1 MATSTTIISDIFQK
15 LDSIGETFISNAY
28 QGLASQVQVVFGSM
42 LTLYVIWWG
51 YMILAG
57 RNGFSVPEAAWKLG
71 RAFFIYY
78 MATNWGAFSATIYKL
93 VQTIPDIVSDTIIE
107 SIAGSGGVL
116 EGGGDDST
124 GVVKI
129 LDAVFETAG
138 KIYEQVATGTFE
150 FVGALIG
157 AIVFV
162 VAMIF
167 IAVAA
172 AAILAAKLML
182 FITLALAPIFIILA
196 LYRWTFRFTDGW
208 LVLMANLVVTQILMM
223 AFLAF
228 LYQLIELAIST
239 ATTDATDSKLS
250 YVAPFVI
257 VCLLGIVVFRFIPS
271 FAAAIVGGAPLGAG
285 DTPFYGAQG
294 SKAYAQ
300 KQFTGRLKILGRG
313 LRGRRTSA
321 DVAGART
328 RAIQR
333 ETQKNAQF

>member
-1 MATSTTIISDIFQK
+1 MAATTIISDIFEK
-15 LDSIGETFISNAY
+15 LDNIGETFISNAY
-28 QGLASQVQVVFGSM
+28 EGLALQVTVLFGSM

-57 RNGFSVPEAAWKLG
+57 RDGFSVPEAAWRLG

-78 MATNWGAFSATIYKL
+78 MATNWDAFSATLYQLAQAVPNLI
-93 VQTIPDIVSDTIIE
+93 SDTIIE
-107 SIAGSGGVL
+107 SIAGSGGIL
-116 EGGGDDST
+116 DGGTDDTT

-138 KIYEQVATGTFE
+138 KVYEQVATDTFE
-150 FVGALIG
+150 YVGALIG
-157 AIVFV
+157 AVVFV

-182 FITLALAPIFIILA
+182 FITLALAPVFIILA

-208 LVLMANLVVTQILMM
+208 LLLMVNLMVTQTLMM
-223 AFLAF
+223 SFLAF
-228 LYQLIELAIST
+228 LYQLIELAINTANNT
-239 ATTDATDSKLS
+239 ATESKLS

-271 FAAAIVGGAPLGAG
+271 FAAAIVGGTMLGQG
-285 DTPFYGAQG
+285 DTAFIG
-294 SKAYAQ
+294 
-300 KQFTGRLKILGRG
+300 GRRSLALAEQQVSGRARIMRSG
-313 LRGRRTSA
+313 LRSRRTST
-321 DVAGART
+321 DVQAARA

-333 ETQKNAQF
+333 ETEKNGQL

>member
-1 MATSTTIISDIFQK
+1 MAATTIISDIFAK
-15 LDSIGETFISNAY
+15 LDGIGETFIKNAY
-28 QGLASQVQVVFGSM
+28 DGLALQVNVLFGSM

-51 YMILAG
+51 YMILSG
-57 RNGFSVPEAAWKLG
+57 RDGFSVPEAAWRLG
-71 RAFFIYY
+71 RAFGIYY
-78 MATNWGAFSATIYKL
+78 MATNWGAFSATLYQL
-93 VQTIPDIVSDTIIE
+93 VQSVPNLISDTIIE
-107 SIAGSGGVL
+107 SIAGSGGAL
-116 EGGGDDST
+116 DGGTGDTT

-150 FVGALIG
+150 YVGALIG

-182 FITLALAPIFIILA
+182 FITLALAPVFIILA

-208 LVLMANLVVTQILMM
+208 LLLMVNLMVTQTLMM

-228 LYQLIELAIST
+228 LYQLIELAINTANNT
-239 ATTDATDSKLS
+239 ATESKLS

-257 VCLLGIVVFRFIPS
+257 VCLLGIVVFRFIPA
-271 FAAAIVGGAPLGAG
+271 FAAAITGSATLEKGDAALIGGHGTLLRIRRE
-285 DTPFYGAQG
+285 Y
-294 SKAYAQ
+294 
-300 KQFTGRLKILGRG
+300 TGRARILSRG
-313 LRGRRTSA
+313 IGGRRTSV
-321 DVAGART
+321 DVSSARA
-328 RAIQR
+328 RAIQQ
-333 ETQKNAQF
+333 ETEKNGRL

>member
-1 MATSTTIISDIFQK
+1 MAATTIISDIFAK
-15 LDSIGETFISNAY
+15 LDGIGETFIKNAY
-28 QGLASQVQVVFGSM
+28 DGLALQVNVLFGSM

-57 RNGFSVPEAAWKLG
+57 RDGFSVPEAAWRLG
-71 RAFFIYY
+71 RAFAIYY
-78 MATNWGAFSATIYKL
+78 MATNWGAFSATLYQL
-93 VQTIPDIVSDTIIE
+93 VQSAPNLISDTIIE
-107 SIAGSGGVL
+107 SIAGSGGAL
-116 EGGGDDST
+116 DGGTGDTT

-150 FVGALIG
+150 YVGALIG

-182 FITLALAPIFIILA
+182 FITLALAPVFIILA

-208 LVLMANLVVTQILMM
+208 LLLMVNLMVTQTLMM

-228 LYQLIELAIST
+228 LYQLIELAINTANNT
-239 ATTDATDSKLS
+239 ATESKLS

-257 VCLLGIVVFRFIPS
+257 VCLLGIVVFRFIPA
-271 FAAAIVGGAPLGAG
+271 FASAITGGAAIGQGDSAYIGGRQSYLRAR
-285 DTPFYGAQG
+285 YEG
-294 SKAYAQ
+294 S
-300 KQFTGRLKILGRG
+300 GRMQILRNG
-313 LRGRRTSA
+313 LSRRRTSS
-321 DVAGART
+321 DVQAARA

-333 ETQKNAQF
+333 ETEKNGQL

>member
-1 MATSTTIISDIFQK
+1 MAATTIISDIFAK
-15 LDSIGETFISNAY
+15 LDGIGETFIKNAY
-28 QGLASQVQVVFGSM
+28 DGLALQVNVLFGSM

-57 RNGFSVPEAAWKLG
+57 RDGFSVPEAAWRLG
-71 RAFFIYY
+71 RAFAIYY
-78 MATNWGAFSATIYKL
+78 MATNWGAFSATLYQL
-93 VQTIPDIVSDTIIE
+93 VQSVPNLISDTIIE
-107 SIAGSGGVL
+107 SIAGSGGAL
-116 EGGGDDST
+116 DGGTGDTT

-150 FVGALIG
+150 YVGALIG

-182 FITLALAPIFIILA
+182 FITLALAPVFIILA

-208 LVLMANLVVTQILMM
+208 LLLMVNLMVTQTLMM

-228 LYQLIELAIST
+228 LYQLIELAINTANNT
-239 ATTDATDSKLS
+239 ATESKLS

-257 VCLLGIVVFRFIPS
+257 VCLLGIVVFRFIPA
-271 FAAAIVGGAPLGAG
+271 FASAITGGAAIGQGDSAYIGGRQSYLRAR
-285 DTPFYGAQG
+285 YEG
-294 SKAYAQ
+294 S
-300 KQFTGRLKILGRG
+300 GRMQILRNG
-313 LRGRRTSA
+313 LSQRRTSR
-321 DVAGART
+321 DVHAARA

-333 ETQKNAQF
+333 ETEKNGQL

>member
-1 MATSTTIISDIFQK
+1 MAATTIISDIFEK
-15 LDSIGETFISNAY
+15 LDNIGETFISNAY
-28 QGLASQVQVVFGSM
+28 EGLALQVTVLFGSM

-57 RNGFSVPEAAWKLG
+57 RDGFSVPEAAWRLG

-78 MATNWGAFSATIYKL
+78 MATNWDAFSATLYQL
-93 VQTIPDIVSDTIIE
+93 VQAVPNLISDTIIE
-107 SIAGSGGVL
+107 SIEGSGGIL
-116 EGGGDDST
+116 DGGTDDTT

-138 KIYEQVATGTFE
+138 KVYEQVATGTFE
-150 FVGALIG
+150 YVGALIG
-157 AIVFV
+157 AVVFV

-182 FITLALAPIFIILA
+182 FITLALAPVFIILA

-208 LVLMANLVVTQILMM
+208 LLLMVNLMVTQTLMM
-223 AFLAF
+223 SFLAF
-228 LYQLIELAIST
+228 LYQLIELAINTANNT
-239 ATTDATDSKLS
+239 ATESKLS

-271 FAAAIVGGAPLGAG
+271 FASAIVGGMALGQG
-285 DTPFYGAQG
+285 DTPALDGWRSALLTTRQV
-294 SKAYAQ
+294 
-300 KQFTGRLKILGRG
+300 TGRARIMSVG
-313 LRGRRTSA
+313 LAKRRTSA
-321 DVAGART
+321 DVHEARA

-333 ETQKNAQF
+333 ETEKNGHF

>member
-1 MATSTTIISDIFQK
+1 MAATTIISDIFSK
-15 LDSIGETFISNAY
+15 LDAIGETFIKNAY
-28 QGLASQVQVVFGSM
+28 DGLALQVNVLFGSM

-57 RNGFSVPEAAWKLG
+57 RDGFSVPEAAWRLG
-71 RAFFIYY
+71 RAFAIYY
-78 MATNWGAFSATIYKL
+78 MATNWGAFSATLYQL
-93 VQTIPDIVSDTIIE
+93 VQSVPNLISDTIIE
-107 SIAGSGGVL
+107 SIAGSGGAL
-116 EGGGDDST
+116 DGGTGDTT

-150 FVGALIG
+150 YVGALIG

-182 FITLALAPIFIILA
+182 FITLALAPVFIILA

-208 LVLMANLVVTQILMM
+208 LLLMVNLMVTQTLMM

-228 LYQLIELAIST
+228 LYQLIELAINTANNT
-239 ATTDATDSKLS
+239 ATESKLS

-257 VCLLGIVVFRFIPS
+257 VCLLGIVVFRFIPA
-271 FAAAIVGGAPLGAG
+271 FASAITGGAAIGQGDSAYIGGRQSYLRAR
-285 DTPFYGAQG
+285 YEG
-294 SKAYAQ
+294 S
-300 KQFTGRLKILGRG
+300 GRMQILRNG
-313 LRGRRTSA
+313 LSRRRTSS
-321 DVAGART
+321 DVHAARA

-333 ETQKNAQF
+333 ETEKNGQL

>member
-1 MATSTTIISDIFQK
+1 MAATTIISDIFSK
-15 LDSIGETFISNAY
+15 LDAIGETFIKNAY
-28 QGLASQVQVVFGSM
+28 DGLALQVNVLFGSM

-51 YMILAG
+51 YMILMG
-57 RNGFSVPEAAWKLG
+57 RAGFSVPEAAWRLG

-78 MATNWGAFSATIYKL
+78 MATNWAAFSATLYKL
-93 VQTIPDIVSDTIIE
+93 VQSVPNVISDTIIT

-116 EGGGDDST
+116 DGGTDDTT

-138 KIYEQVATGTFE
+138 KVYEQVATGTFE

-157 AIVFV
+157 AVVFV

-182 FITLALAPIFIILA
+182 FITLALAPVFIILA

-208 LVLMANLVVTQILMM
+208 LLLMVNLMVTQTLMM

-228 LYQLIELAIST
+228 LYQLIELAITTANNT
-239 ATTDATDSKLS
+239 ATESKLS

-257 VCLLGIVVFRFIPS
+257 VCLLGIVVFRFIPA
-271 FAAAIVGGAPLGAG
+271 FAAAITGGGALGQGDAAIVAG
-285 DTPFYGAQG
+285 HGTILRARKEYAGRARILRQG
-294 SKAYAQ
+294 
-300 KQFTGRLKILGRG
+300 LH
-313 LRGRRTSA
+313 GRRTST
-321 DVAGART
+321 DVMQARA
-328 RAIQR
+328 RAIQK
-333 ETQKNAQF
+333 ETEKNGHY

>member
-1 MATSTTIISDIFQK
+1 MAATTIISDIFEK
-15 LDSIGETFISNAY
+15 LDNIGETFISNAY
-28 QGLASQVQVVFGSM
+28 EGLALQVTVLFGSM

-57 RNGFSVPEAAWKLG
+57 RDGFSVPEAAWRLG

-78 MATNWGAFSATIYKL
+78 MATNWDAFSATLYQL
-93 VQTIPDIVSDTIIE
+93 VQAVPNLVSDTIIE

-116 EGGGDDST
+116 DGGTDDTT

-138 KIYEQVATGTFE
+138 KVYEQVATGTFE
-150 FVGALIG
+150 YVGALIG
-157 AIVFV
+157 AVVFV

-182 FITLALAPIFIILA
+182 FITLALAPVFIILA

-208 LVLMANLVVTQILMM
+208 LLLMVNLMVTQTLMM
-223 AFLAF
+223 SFLAF
-228 LYQLIELAIST
+228 LYQLIELAINTANNT
-239 ATTDATDSKLS
+239 ATESKLS

-271 FAAAIVGGAPLGAG
+271 FASAIVGGMALGQG
-285 DTPFYGAQG
+285 DTPALGGWRSALLATRQV
-294 SKAYAQ
+294 
-300 KQFTGRLKILGRG
+300 TGRARIMSVG
-313 LRGRRTSA
+313 LAKRRTSA
-321 DVAGART
+321 DVHAARA

-333 ETQKNAQF
+333 ETEKNGHF

>member
-1 MATSTTIISDIFQK
+1 MAATTIISDIFAK
-15 LDSIGETFISNAY
+15 LDGIGETFIKNAY
-28 QGLASQVQVVFGSM
+28 DGLALQVNVLFGSM

-57 RNGFSVPEAAWKLG
+57 RDGFSVPEAAWRLG
-71 RAFFIYY
+71 RAFAIYY
-78 MATNWGAFSATIYKL
+78 MATNWGAFSATLYQL
-93 VQTIPDIVSDTIIE
+93 VQSVPNLISDTIIE
-107 SIAGSGGVL
+107 SIAGSGGAL
-116 EGGGDDST
+116 DGGTGDTT

-150 FVGALIG
+150 YVGALIG

-182 FITLALAPIFIILA
+182 FITLALAPVFIILA

-208 LVLMANLVVTQILMM
+208 LLLMVNLMVTQTLMM

-228 LYQLIELAIST
+228 LYQLIELAINTANNT
-239 ATTDATDSKLS
+239 ATESKLS

-257 VCLLGIVVFRFIPS
+257 VCLLGIVVFRFIPA
-271 FAAAIVGGAPLGAG
+271 FASAITGGAAIGQGDSAYIGGRQSFLRAR
-285 DTPFYGAQG
+285 YEG
-294 SKAYAQ
+294 S
-300 KQFTGRLKILGRG
+300 GRMQILRNG
-313 LRGRRTSA
+313 LDRRRTSS
-321 DVAGART
+321 DVQAARA

-333 ETQKNAQF
+333 ETEKNGQL

>member
-1 MATSTTIISDIFQK
+1 MASTSIISDIFEK
-15 LDSIGETFISNAY
+15 LDSVGETFISNAY
-28 QGLASQVQVVFGSM
+28 SGLATQVGVIFGSM

-57 RNGFSVPEAAWKLG
+57 REGFSVSEAAWRLG

-78 MATNWGAFSATIYKL
+78 MATNWAGFSATLYKL
-93 VQTIPDIVSDTIIE
+93 VQSVPDLISDSIIE
-107 SIAGSGGVL
+107 AIAGAGGIL
-116 EGGGDDST
+116 DGGADSST

-129 LDAVFETAG
+129 LDAVFETAV
-138 KIYEQVATGTFE
+138 KVYEQVATGTFE

-157 AIVFV
+157 ALVFI

-167 IAVAA
+167 IAMAA

-182 FITLALAPIFIILA
+182 FITLALAPVFIILA

-208 LVLMANLVVTQILMM
+208 LALMVNLMVMQTLMM

-228 LYQLIELAIST
+228 LYQLIELAIAS
-239 ATTDATDSKLS
+239 ASHEATDSKLS

-257 VCLLGIVVFRFIPS
+257 VCLLGIVVFRFIPAFAGAITGGSPIGVGSTGFWGAMQSIS
-271 FAAAIVGGAPLGAG
+271 FGKHQVAG
-285 DTPFYGAQG
+285 
-294 SKAYAQ
+294 
-300 KQFTGRLKILGRG
+300 RVRILNRG
-313 LRGRRTSA
+313 LTNRRTSA
-321 DVAGART
+321 HVASARA

-333 ETQKNAQF
+333 ETQKNAQL

>member
-1 MATSTTIISDIFQK
+1 MAATTIISDIFAK
-15 LDSIGETFISNAY
+15 LDGIGETFIKNAY
-28 QGLASQVQVVFGSM
+28 DGLALQVNVLFGSM

-57 RNGFSVPEAAWKLG
+57 RDGFSVPEAAWRLG
-71 RAFFIYY
+71 RAFAIYY
-78 MATNWGAFSATIYKL
+78 MATNWGAFSATLYQL
-93 VQTIPDIVSDTIIE
+93 VQSVPNLISDTIIE
-107 SIAGSGGVL
+107 SIAGSGGAL
-116 EGGGDDST
+116 DGGTGDTT

-150 FVGALIG
+150 YVGALIG

-182 FITLALAPIFIILA
+182 FITLALAPVFIILA

-208 LVLMANLVVTQILMM
+208 LLLMVTQTLMM

-228 LYQLIELAIST
+228 LYQLIELAINTANNT
-239 ATTDATDSKLS
+239 ATESKLS

-257 VCLLGIVVFRFIPS
+257 VCLLGIVVFRFIPA
-271 FAAAIVGGAPLGAG
+271 FASAIVGGMAIGQGDGPL
-285 DTPFYGAQG
+285 QG
-294 SKAYAQ
+294 GLESWGRARHQ
-300 KQFTGRLKILGRG
+300 VTGRAQILRRG
-313 LRGRRTSA
+313 LGHRRTSA
-321 DVAGART
+321 DVHAARA

-333 ETQKNAQF
+333 ETEKNGQL

>member
-1 MATSTTIISDIFQK
+1 MAATTIISDIFEK
-15 LDSIGETFISNAY
+15 LDNIGETFISNAY
-28 QGLASQVQVVFGSM
+28 EGLALQVTVLFGSM

-57 RNGFSVPEAAWKLG
+57 RDGFSVPEAAWRLG

-78 MATNWGAFSATIYKL
+78 MATNWDAFSATLYQL
-93 VQTIPDIVSDTIIE
+93 VQAVPNLISDTIIE
-107 SIAGSGGVL
+107 SIAGSGGTL
-116 EGGGDDST
+116 DGGTDDTT

-138 KIYEQVATGTFE
+138 KVYEQVATGTFE
-150 FVGALIG
+150 YVGALIG
-157 AIVFV
+157 AVVFV

-182 FITLALAPIFIILA
+182 FITLALAPVFIILA

-208 LVLMANLVVTQILMM
+208 LLLMVNLMVTQTLMM
-223 AFLAF
+223 SFLAF
-228 LYQLIELAIST
+228 LYQLIELAINTANNT
-239 ATTDATDSKLS
+239 ATESKLS

-271 FAAAIVGGAPLGAG
+271 FAAAIVGGTMLGQG
-285 DTPFYGAQG
+285 DTAFIG
-294 SKAYAQ
+294 
-300 KQFTGRLKILGRG
+300 GRRSLALAEQQVSGRARIVRSG
-313 LRGRRTSA
+313 LRSRRTST
-321 DVAGART
+321 DVQAARA

-333 ETQKNAQF
+333 ETEKNGQL

>member
-1 MATSTTIISDIFQK
+1 MAATTIISDIFQK
-15 LDSIGETFISNAY
+15 LDNIGETFISNAY
-28 QGLASQVQVVFGSM
+28 EGLALQVTVLFGSM

-57 RNGFSVPEAAWKLG
+57 RDGFSVPEAAWRLG

-78 MATNWGAFSATIYKL
+78 MATNWDAFSATLYQL
-93 VQTIPDIVSDTIIE
+93 VQAVPNLISDTIIE
-107 SIAGSGGVL
+107 SIAGSGGIL
-116 EGGGDDST
+116 DGGTDDTT

-138 KIYEQVATGTFE
+138 KVYEQVATGTFE
-150 FVGALIG
+150 YVGALIG
-157 AIVFV
+157 AVVFV

-182 FITLALAPIFIILA
+182 FITLALAPVFIILA

-208 LVLMANLVVTQILMM
+208 LLLMVNLMVTQTLMM
-223 AFLAF
+223 SFLAF
-228 LYQLIELAIST
+228 LYQLIELAINTANNT
-239 ATTDATDSKLS
+239 ATESKLS

-271 FAAAIVGGAPLGAG
+271 FAAAIVGGTMLSQG
-285 DTPFYGAQG
+285 DTAF
-294 SKAYAQ
+294 
-300 KQFTGRLKILGRG
+300 IE
-313 LRGRRTSA
+313 GRRSLALAKRQVSGRARVLRSGLQSRRSST
-321 DVAGART
+321 DVQAARA

-333 ETQKNAQF
+333 ETEKNGQL

>member
-1 MATSTTIISDIFQK
+1 MAATTIISDIFEK
-15 LDSIGETFISNAY
+15 LDNIGETFISNAY
-28 QGLASQVQVVFGSM
+28 EGLALQVTVLFGSM

-57 RNGFSVPEAAWKLG
+57 RDGFSVPEAAWRLG

-78 MATNWGAFSATIYKL
+78 MATNWDAFSTTLYQL
-93 VQTIPDIVSDTIIE
+93 VQAVPNLISDTIIE
-107 SIAGSGGVL
+107 SIAGSGGIL
-116 EGGGDDST
+116 DGGTDDTT

-138 KIYEQVATGTFE
+138 KVYEQVATGTFE
-150 FVGALIG
+150 YVGALIG
-157 AIVFV
+157 AVVFV

-182 FITLALAPIFIILA
+182 FITLALAPVFIILA

-208 LVLMANLVVTQILMM
+208 LLLMVNLMVTQTLMM
-223 AFLAF
+223 SFLAF
-228 LYQLIELAIST
+228 LYQLIELAINTANNT
-239 ATTDATDSKLS
+239 ATESKLS

-271 FAAAIVGGAPLGAG
+271 FAAAIVGGTMLGQG
-285 DTPFYGAQG
+285 DTAFIG
-294 SKAYAQ
+294 
-300 KQFTGRLKILGRG
+300 GRRSLALAEQQVSGRARIVRSG
-313 LRGRRTSA
+313 LRSRRTST
-321 DVAGART
+321 DVQAARA

-333 ETQKNAQF
+333 ETEKNGQL

>member
-1 MATSTTIISDIFQK
+1 MAATTIISDIFAK
-15 LDSIGETFISNAY
+15 LDGIGETFIKNAY
-28 QGLASQVQVVFGSM
+28 DGLALQVNILFGSM
-42 LTLYVIWWG
+42 LTLYVVWWG

-57 RNGFSVPEAAWKLG
+57 RDGFSVPEAAWRLG
-71 RAFFIYY
+71 RAFGIYY
-78 MATNWGAFSATIYKL
+78 MATNWGAFSTTLYQL
-93 VQTIPDIVSDTIIE
+93 VQSVPNLISDTIIE
-107 SIAGSGGVL
+107 SIAGSSDTLDGGTG
-116 EGGGDDST
+116 ETT

-150 FVGALIG
+150 YVGALIG

-182 FITLALAPIFIILA
+182 FITLALAPVFIILA

-208 LVLMANLVVTQILMM
+208 LLLMVNLMVTQTLMM

-228 LYQLIELAIST
+228 LYQLIELAINTANNT
-239 ATTDATDSKLS
+239 ATESKLS

-257 VCLLGIVVFRFIPS
+257 VCLLGIVVFRFIPV
-271 FAAAIVGGAPLGAG
+271 FAAAITGGTAPGPG
-285 DTPFYGAQG
+285 DVPFQGGKESLRRTGYQLSNRAQILR
-294 SKAYAQ
+294 
-300 KQFTGRLKILGRG
+300 TGFGR
-313 LRGRRTSA
+313 RRTSA
-321 DVAGART
+321 DVQAARA

-333 ETQKNAQF
+333 ETERNGQF

>member
-1 MATSTTIISDIFQK
+1 MAATTIISDIFAK
-15 LDSIGETFISNAY
+15 LDGIGETFIKNAY
-28 QGLASQVQVVFGSM
+28 DGLALQVNVLFGSM
-42 LTLYVIWWG
+42 LTIYVIWWG

-57 RNGFSVPEAAWKLG
+57 RDGFSVPEAAWRLG
-71 RAFFIYY
+71 RAFAIYY
-78 MATNWGAFSATIYKL
+78 MATNWGAFSATLYQL
-93 VQTIPDIVSDTIIE
+93 VQSVPNLISDTIIE
-107 SIAGSGGVL
+107 SIAGSGGAL
-116 EGGGDDST
+116 DGGTGDTT

-150 FVGALIG
+150 YVGALIG

-182 FITLALAPIFIILA
+182 FITLALAPVFIILA

-208 LVLMANLVVTQILMM
+208 LLLMVNLMVTQTLMM

-228 LYQLIELAIST
+228 LYQLIELAINTANNT
-239 ATTDATDSKLS
+239 ATESKLS

-257 VCLLGIVVFRFIPS
+257 VCLLGIVVFRFIPA
-271 FAAAIVGGAPLGAG
+271 FAAAITGSATLEKGDAALLGGHGTLLRVRRE
-285 DTPFYGAQG
+285 Y
-294 SKAYAQ
+294 
-300 KQFTGRLKILGRG
+300 TGRTRILTRG
-313 LRGRRTSA
+313 IGERRTSA
-321 DVAGART
+321 DIRSARA

-333 ETQKNAQF
+333 ETERNGRL

>member
-1 MATSTTIISDIFQK
+1 MAATTIISDIFQK
-15 LDSIGETFISNAY
+15 LDAIGETFIKNAY
-28 QGLASQVQVVFGSM
+28 DGLALQVNVLFGSM
-42 LTLYVIWWG
+42 LTLYVLWWG

-57 RNGFSVPEAAWKLG
+57 RDGFSVPEAAWRLG

-93 VQTIPDIVSDTIIE
+93 VQEVPNLVSDTIIE
-107 SIAGSGGVL
+107 SIAGSGGAL
-116 EGGGDDST
+116 DGGTGDTT

-182 FITLALAPIFIILA
+182 FITLALAPVFIILA

-208 LVLMANLVVTQILMM
+208 LLLMVNLMVTQTLMM

-228 LYQLIELAIST
+228 LYQLIELAINTANNT
-239 ATTDATDSKLS
+239 ATESKLS

-271 FAAAIVGGAPLGAG
+271 FASAIVGGMPLGQG
-285 DTPFYGAQG
+285 DTPALGGWRSTLWATRQV
-294 SKAYAQ
+294 
-300 KQFTGRLKILGRG
+300 TGRGRIMSAG
-313 LRGRRTSA
+313 LAKRRTAS
-321 DVAGART
+321 DVKAARA

-333 ETQKNAQF
+333 ETEKNGQL

>member
-1 MATSTTIISDIFQK
+1 MASTTIISDIFEK

-28 QGLASQVQVVFGSM
+28 QGLALQVQVVFGAM
-42 LTLYVIWWG
+42 LTLYVVWWG

-57 RNGFSVPEAAWKLG
+57 REEFSVPDAAWKLG

-78 MATNWGAFSATIYKL
+78 MATNWGAFSATLYKL
-93 VQTIPDIVSDTIIE
+93 VQSVPNIISDTIIE
-107 SIAGSGGVL
+107 AIAGSGGVL
-116 EGGGDDST
+116 DGGSDDTT

-138 KIYEQVATGTFE
+138 KVYEQVATGTFDY
-150 FVGALIG
+150 VGALIG

-162 VAMIF
+162 AAMIF

-182 FITLALAPIFIILA
+182 FITLALAPVFIILA

-208 LVLMANLVVTQILMM
+208 LALMANLMVMQTLMM

-228 LYQLIELAIST
+228 LYQLIELAINT
-239 ATTDATDSKLS
+239 ATNEATDSKLS

-257 VCLLGIVVFRFIPS
+257 VCLLGIVVFRFIPM
-271 FAAAIVGGAPLGAG
+271 FAAAIVGSSPIGQG
-285 DTPFYGAQG
+285 DTSFRGFRESVSYGKSQA
-294 SKAYAQ
+294 
-300 KQFTGRLKILGRG
+300 TGRAKILSDGI
-313 LRGRRTSA
+313 GRRRTTA
-321 DVAGART
+321 DVQNARA

-333 ETQKNAQF
+333 ETEKNGQF

>member
-1 MATSTTIISDIFQK
+1 MAATTIISDIFEK
-15 LDSIGETFISNAY
+15 LDNIGETFISNSY
-28 QGLASQVQVVFGSM
+28 EGLALQVTVLFGSM

-57 RNGFSVPEAAWKLG
+57 RDGFSVPEAAWRLG

-78 MATNWGAFSATIYKL
+78 MATNWDAFSATLYQL
-93 VQTIPDIVSDTIIE
+93 VQAVPNLISDTIIE
-107 SIAGSGGVL
+107 SIAGSGGIL
-116 EGGGDDST
+116 DGGTDDTT

-138 KIYEQVATGTFE
+138 KVYEQVATGTFE
-150 FVGALIG
+150 YVGALIG
-157 AIVFV
+157 AVVFV

-182 FITLALAPIFIILA
+182 FITLALAPVFIILA

-208 LVLMANLVVTQILMM
+208 LLLMVNLMVTQTLMM
-223 AFLAF
+223 SFLAF
-228 LYQLIELAIST
+228 LYQLIELAINTANNT
-239 ATTDATDSKLS
+239 ATESKLS

-271 FAAAIVGGAPLGAG
+271 FAAAIVGGTMLGQG
-285 DTPFYGAQG
+285 DTAFIG
-294 SKAYAQ
+294 
-300 KQFTGRLKILGRG
+300 
-313 LRGRRTSA
+313 GRRSLALAERQVSGRARILRSGLQSRRSST
-321 DVAGART
+321 DVQAARA

-333 ETQKNAQF
+333 ETEKNGQL

>member
-1 MATSTTIISDIFQK
+1 MAATTIISDIFAK
-15 LDSIGETFISNAY
+15 LDAIGETFIRNAY
-28 QGLASQVQVVFGSM
+28 EGLALQVNVLFGSM

-57 RNGFSVPEAAWKLG
+57 RDGFSVPEAAWRLG

-78 MATNWGAFSATIYKL
+78 MATNWGAFSATLYQL
-93 VQTIPDIVSDTIIE
+93 VQSVPNLISDLIIE
-107 SIAGSGGVL
+107 SIAGSGGIL
-116 EGGGDDST
+116 DGGTDDTT

-138 KIYEQVATGTFE
+138 KVYEQVATGTFE
-150 FVGALIG
+150 YVGALIG
-157 AIVFV
+157 AVVFV

-182 FITLALAPIFIILA
+182 FITLALAPVFIILA

-208 LVLMANLVVTQILMM
+208 LLLMVNLMVTQTLMM

-228 LYQLIELAIST
+228 LYQLIELAINT
-239 ATTDATDSKLS
+239 ANNSATESKLS

-257 VCLLGIVVFRFIPS
+257 VCLLGIVVFRFIPA
-271 FAAAIVGGAPLGAG
+271 FAAVITGGGALGDGDSAIVGGRRSIAYS
-285 DTPFYGAQG
+285 DRQG
-294 SKAYAQ
+294 RERA
-300 KQFTGRLKILGRG
+300 RILRMGVRS
-313 LRGRRTSA
+313 RRTAA
-321 DVAGART
+321 DVQAART

-333 ETQKNAQF
+333 ETERNGQL

>member
-1 MATSTTIISDIFQK
+1 MAATTIISDIFEK
-15 LDSIGETFISNAY
+15 LDNIGETFISNAY
-28 QGLASQVQVVFGSM
+28 EGLALQVTVLFGSM

-57 RNGFSVPEAAWKLG
+57 RDGFSVPEAAWRLG

-78 MATNWGAFSATIYKL
+78 MATNWDAFSATLYQLAQAVPNLI
-93 VQTIPDIVSDTIIE
+93 SDTIIE
-107 SIAGSGGVL
+107 SIAGSGGIL
-116 EGGGDDST
+116 DGGTDDTT

-138 KIYEQVATGTFE
+138 KVYEQVATGTFE
-150 FVGALIG
+150 YVGALIG
-157 AIVFV
+157 AVVFV

-182 FITLALAPIFIILA
+182 FITLALAPVFIILA

-208 LVLMANLVVTQILMM
+208 LLLMVNLMVTQTLMM
-223 AFLAF
+223 SFLAF
-228 LYQLIELAIST
+228 LYQLIELAINTANNT
-239 ATTDATDSKLS
+239 ATESKLS

-271 FAAAIVGGAPLGAG
+271 FAAAIVGGTMLGQG
-285 DTPFYGAQG
+285 DTAFIG
-294 SKAYAQ
+294 
-300 KQFTGRLKILGRG
+300 GRRSLALAEQQVSGRARIMRSG
-313 LRGRRTSA
+313 LRSRRTST
-321 DVAGART
+321 DVQAARA

-333 ETQKNAQF
+333 ETEKNGQL

>member
-1 MATSTTIISDIFQK
+1 MAATTIISDIFLK
-15 LDSIGETFISNAY
+15 LDGIGETFIKNAY
-28 QGLASQVQVVFGSM
+28 DGLALQVNVLFGSM

-57 RNGFSVPEAAWKLG
+57 RDGFSVPEAAWRLG
-71 RAFFIYY
+71 RAFAIYY
-78 MATNWGAFSATIYKL
+78 MATNWGAFSATLYQL
-93 VQTIPDIVSDTIIE
+93 VQSVPNLISDTIIE
-107 SIAGSGGVL
+107 SIAGSGGAL
-116 EGGGDDST
+116 DGGTGDTT

-150 FVGALIG
+150 YVGALIG

-182 FITLALAPIFIILA
+182 FITLALAPVFIILA

-208 LVLMANLVVTQILMM
+208 LLLMVNLMVTQTLMM

-228 LYQLIELAIST
+228 LYQLIELAINTANNT
-239 ATTDATDSKLS
+239 ATESKLS

-257 VCLLGIVVFRFIPS
+257 VCLLGIVVFRFIPA
-271 FAAAIVGGAPLGAG
+271 FASAITGGAAIGQGDSAYIGGRQSYLRAR
-285 DTPFYGAQG
+285 YEG
-294 SKAYAQ
+294 S
-300 KQFTGRLKILGRG
+300 GRMQILRNG
-313 LRGRRTSA
+313 LSRRRTSS
-321 DVAGART
+321 DVQAARA

-333 ETQKNAQF
+333 ETEKNGQL

>member
-1 MATSTTIISDIFQK
+1 MAATTIISDIFAK
-15 LDSIGETFISNAY
+15 LDAIGETFIKNAY
-28 QGLASQVQVVFGSM
+28 DGLALQVNVLFGSM

-57 RNGFSVPEAAWKLG
+57 RDGFSVPEAAWRLG

-78 MATNWGAFSATIYKL
+78 MATNWAAFSATLYRL
-93 VQTIPDIVSDTIIE
+93 VQSVPNLISDTIIE
-107 SIAGSGGVL
+107 SIAGSGGIL
-116 EGGGDDST
+116 DGGADDTT

-138 KIYEQVATGTFE
+138 KVYEQVATGTFE
-150 FVGALIG
+150 YVGALIG
-157 AIVFV
+157 AVVFV

-182 FITLALAPIFIILA
+182 FITLALAPVFIILA

-208 LVLMANLVVTQILMM
+208 LLLMVNLMVTQTLMM

-228 LYQLIELAIST
+228 LYQLIELAINTANNT
-239 ATTDATDSKLS
+239 ATESKLA

-271 FAAAIVGGAPLGAG
+271 FASAIVGGMPLGQG
-285 DTPFYGAQG
+285 DTPALGGWRSTLWATRQV
-294 SKAYAQ
+294 
-300 KQFTGRLKILGRG
+300 TGRARIMSAG
-313 LRGRRTSA
+313 LSKRRTSA
-321 DVAGART
+321 DVNAARA

-333 ETQKNAQF
+333 ETEKNGQL

>member
-1 MATSTTIISDIFQK
+1 MAATTIISDIFAK
-15 LDSIGETFISNAY
+15 LDAIGETFIKNAY
-28 QGLASQVQVVFGSM
+28 DGLALQVNVLFGSM
-42 LTLYVIWWG
+42 LTLYVLWWG

-57 RNGFSVPEAAWKLG
+57 RDGFSVPEAAWRLG
-71 RAFFIYY
+71 RAFGIYY
-78 MATNWGAFSATIYKL
+78 MATNWGAFSATLYKL
-93 VQTIPDIVSDTIIE
+93 VQEVPNLISDTIIE
-107 SIAGSGGVL
+107 SIAGSGGAL
-116 EGGGDDST
+116 DGGTGDTT

-150 FVGALIG
+150 YVGALIG

-182 FITLALAPIFIILA
+182 FITLALAPVFIILA

-208 LVLMANLVVTQILMM
+208 LLLMVNLMVTQTLMM

-228 LYQLIELAIST
+228 LYQLIELAINTANNT
-239 ATTDATDSKLS
+239 ATESKLS

-271 FAAAIVGGAPLGAG
+271 FASAIVGGMPLGQG
-285 DTPFYGAQG
+285 DTPALGGWRSTLWATRQV
-294 SKAYAQ
+294 
-300 KQFTGRLKILGRG
+300 TGRARIMSVG
-313 LRGRRTSA
+313 LAKRRTA
-321 DVAGART
+321 VDVKAARA

-333 ETQKNAQF
+333 ETERNGQL

>member
-1 MATSTTIISDIFQK
+1 MAATTIISDIFSK
-15 LDSIGETFISNAY
+15 LDAIGETFIKNAY
-28 QGLASQVQVVFGSM
+28 DGLALQVNVLFGSM
-42 LTLYVIWWG
+42 LTLYVLWWG

-57 RNGFSVPEAAWKLG
+57 RDGFSVPEAAWRFG

-93 VQTIPDIVSDTIIE
+93 VQEVPNLISDTIIE
-107 SIAGSGGVL
+107 SIAGSGGAL
-116 EGGGDDST
+116 DGGTGDTT

-150 FVGALIG
+150 YVGALIG

-162 VAMIF
+162 VAMTF

-182 FITLALAPIFIILA
+182 FITLALAPVFIILA

-208 LVLMANLVVTQILMM
+208 LLLMVNMMVTQTLMM

-228 LYQLIELAIST
+228 LYQLIELAINTANNT
-239 ATTDATDSKLS
+239 ATESKLS

-271 FAAAIVGGAPLGAG
+271 FAASIVGGSVLGQG
-285 DTPFYGAQG
+285 DSAFMGG
-294 SKAYAQ
+294 RRSVAYAERQ
-300 KQFTGRLKILGRG
+300 ATGRARILRAGLGR
-313 LRGRRTSA
+313 RRTSS
-321 DVAGART
+321 DVQAARA

-333 ETQKNAQF
+333 ETEKNGQL

>member
-1 MATSTTIISDIFQK
+1 MAATTIISDIFAK
-15 LDSIGETFISNAY
+15 LDGIGETFIKNAY
-28 QGLASQVQVVFGSM
+28 DGLALQVNVLFGSM

-57 RNGFSVPEAAWKLG
+57 RDGFSVPEAAWRLG
-71 RAFFIYY
+71 RAFAIYY
-78 MATNWGAFSATIYKL
+78 MATNWGAFSATLYQL
-93 VQTIPDIVSDTIIE
+93 VQSVPNLISDTIIE
-107 SIAGSGGVL
+107 SIAGSGGAL
-116 EGGGDDST
+116 DGGTGDTT

-150 FVGALIG
+150 YVGALIG

-182 FITLALAPIFIILA
+182 FITLALAPVFIIMA

-208 LVLMANLVVTQILMM
+208 LLLMVNLMVTQTLMM

-228 LYQLIELAIST
+228 LYQLIELAINTANNT
-239 ATTDATDSKLS
+239 ATESKLS

-271 FAAAIVGGAPLGAG
+271 FASAIVGGMPLGQG
-285 DTPFYGAQG
+285 DTPALGGWRSTLWATRQV
-294 SKAYAQ
+294 
-300 KQFTGRLKILGRG
+300 TGRARIMSSG
-313 LRGRRTSA
+313 LAKRRTAA
-321 DVAGART
+321 DVKIARA

-333 ETQKNAQF
+333 ETEKNGQL

>member
-1 MATSTTIISDIFQK
+1 MAATTIISDIFSK
-15 LDSIGETFISNAY
+15 LDAIGETFIKNAY
-28 QGLASQVQVVFGSM
+28 EGLALQVNVLFGSM

-51 YMILAG
+51 YMILTG
-57 RNGFSVPEAAWKLG
+57 RAGFSVPEAAWRLG

-78 MATNWGAFSATIYKL
+78 MATNWAAFSATLYKL
-93 VQTIPDIVSDTIIE
+93 VQSVPNVISDTIIA

-116 EGGGDDST
+116 NGGTDDTT

-138 KIYEQVATGTFE
+138 KVYEQVATGTFE
-150 FVGALIG
+150 YVGALIG
-157 AIVFV
+157 AVVFV

-182 FITLALAPIFIILA
+182 FITLALAPVFIILA

-208 LVLMANLVVTQILMM
+208 LLLMVNLMVTQTLMM

-228 LYQLIELAIST
+228 LYQLIELAINTANNT
-239 ATTDATDSKLS
+239 ATESKLS

-257 VCLLGIVVFRFIPS
+257 VCLLGIVVFRFIPA
-271 FAAAIVGGAPLGAG
+271 FAAAITGSAAPGEGTASFRGGRETIIRSAN
-285 DTPFYGAQG
+285 
-294 SKAYAQ
+294 
-300 KQFTGRLKILGRG
+300 QFSARARIVKTGFAR
-313 LRGRRTSA
+313 RRTSP
-321 DVAGART
+321 DVVKARA
-328 RAIQR
+328 RALQR
-333 ETQKNAQF
+333 ETEKNGHL

>member
-1 MATSTTIISDIFQK
+1 MAATTIISDIFAK
-15 LDSIGETFISNAY
+15 LDGIGETFIKNAY
-28 QGLASQVQVVFGSM
+28 DGLALQVNVLFGSM

-57 RNGFSVPEAAWKLG
+57 RDGFSVPEAAWRLG
-71 RAFFIYY
+71 RAFAIYF
-78 MATNWGAFSATIYKL
+78 MATNWGAFSATLYQL
-93 VQTIPDIVSDTIIE
+93 VQSVPNLISDTIIE
-107 SIAGSGGVL
+107 SIAGSGGAL
-116 EGGGDDST
+116 DGGTGDTT

-150 FVGALIG
+150 YVGALIG

-182 FITLALAPIFIILA
+182 FITLALAPGFIILA

-208 LVLMANLVVTQILMM
+208 LLLMVNLMVTQTLMM

-228 LYQLIELAIST
+228 LYQLIELAINTANNT
-239 ATTDATDSKLS
+239 ATESKLS

-257 VCLLGIVVFRFIPS
+257 VCLLGIVVFRFIPA
-271 FAAAIVGGAPLGAG
+271 FASAITGGAAIGQGDSAYIGGRQSYLRAR
-285 DTPFYGAQG
+285 YEG
-294 SKAYAQ
+294 S
-300 KQFTGRLKILGRG
+300 GRMQILRNG
-313 LRGRRTSA
+313 LSRRRTSS
-321 DVAGART
+321 DVQAARA

-333 ETQKNAQF
+333 ETEKNGQL

>member
-1 MATSTTIISDIFQK
+1 MAATTIISDIFAK
-15 LDSIGETFISNAY
+15 LDGIGETFIKNAY
-28 QGLASQVQVVFGSM
+28 DGLALQVNVLFGSM

-57 RNGFSVPEAAWKLG
+57 RDGFSVPEAAWRLG
-71 RAFFIYY
+71 RAFAIYY
-78 MATNWGAFSATIYKL
+78 MATNWGAFSATLYQL
-93 VQTIPDIVSDTIIE
+93 VQSVPNLISDTIIE
-107 SIAGSGGVL
+107 SIAGSGGAL
-116 EGGGDDST
+116 DGGTGDTT

-150 FVGALIG
+150 YVGALIG

-182 FITLALAPIFIILA
+182 FITLALAPVFIILA

-208 LVLMANLVVTQILMM
+208 LLLMVNLMVTQTLMM

-228 LYQLIELAIST
+228 LYQLIELAINTANNT
-239 ATTDATDSKLS
+239 ATESKLS

-257 VCLLGIVVFRFIPS
+257 VCLLGIVVFRFIPA
-271 FAAAIVGGAPLGAG
+271 FAAAITGGTAPGQG
-285 DTPFYGAQG
+285 DVPFQGGRESLRRTGYQLSNRAQILR
-294 SKAYAQ
+294 
-300 KQFTGRLKILGRG
+300 TGLGR
-313 LRGRRTSA
+313 RRTSG
-321 DVAGART
+321 DVQAARA

-333 ETQKNAQF
+333 ETERNGQF

>member
-1 MATSTTIISDIFQK
+1 MAATTIISDIFEK
-15 LDSIGETFISNAY
+15 LDNIGETFISNAY
-28 QGLASQVQVVFGSM
+28 EGLALQVTVLFGSM

-57 RNGFSVPEAAWKLG
+57 RDGFSVPEAAWRLG

-78 MATNWGAFSATIYKL
+78 MATNWDAFSATLYQL
-93 VQTIPDIVSDTIIE
+93 VQAVPNLISDTIIE
-107 SIAGSGGVL
+107 SIAGSGGIL
-116 EGGGDDST
+116 DGGTDDTT

-138 KIYEQVATGTFE
+138 KVYEQVATGTFE
-150 FVGALIG
+150 YVGALIG
-157 AIVFV
+157 AVVFV

-182 FITLALAPIFIILA
+182 FITLALAPVFIILA
-196 LYRWTFRFTDGW
+196 LYRWTYRFTDGW
-208 LVLMANLVVTQILMM
+208 LLLMVNLMVTQTLMM
-223 AFLAF
+223 SFLAF
-228 LYQLIELAIST
+228 LYQLIELAINTANNT
-239 ATTDATDSKLS
+239 ATESKLS

-271 FAAAIVGGAPLGAG
+271 FAAAIVGGTMLGQG
-285 DTPFYGAQG
+285 DTAFIG
-294 SKAYAQ
+294 
-300 KQFTGRLKILGRG
+300 GRRSLALAEQQVSGRARIVRSG
-313 LRGRRTSA
+313 LRSRRTST
-321 DVAGART
+321 DVQAARA

-333 ETQKNAQF
+333 ETEKNGQL

>member
-1 MATSTTIISDIFQK
+1 MAATTIISDIFEK
-15 LDSIGETFISNAY
+15 LDNIGETFISNAY
-28 QGLASQVQVVFGSM
+28 EGLALQVTVLFGSM

-57 RNGFSVPEAAWKLG
+57 RDGFSVPEAAWRLG

-78 MATNWGAFSATIYKL
+78 MATNWDAFSATLYQL
-93 VQTIPDIVSDTIIE
+93 VQAVPNLVSDTIIE
-107 SIAGSGGVL
+107 SIAGSGGIL
-116 EGGGDDST
+116 DGGTDDTT

-138 KIYEQVATGTFE
+138 KVYEQVATGTFE
-150 FVGALIG
+150 YVGALIG
-157 AIVFV
+157 AVVFV

-182 FITLALAPIFIILA
+182 FITLALAPVFIILA

-208 LVLMANLVVTQILMM
+208 LLLMVNLMVTQTLMM
-223 AFLAF
+223 SFLAF
-228 LYQLIELAIST
+228 LYQLIELAINTANNT
-239 ATTDATDSKLS
+239 ATESKLS
-250 YVAPFVI
+250 YVAPFVV

-271 FAAAIVGGAPLGAG
+271 FAAAIVGGTMLGQG
-285 DTPFYGAQG
+285 DTAFIG
-294 SKAYAQ
+294 
-300 KQFTGRLKILGRG
+300 
-313 LRGRRTSA
+313 GRRSLALAERQVSGRARILRSGLQSRRSST
-321 DVAGART
+321 DVQAARA

-333 ETQKNAQF
+333 ETEKNGQL

>member
-1 MATSTTIISDIFQK
+1 MAATTIISDIFAK
-15 LDSIGETFISNAY
+15 LDGIGETFIKHAY
-28 QGLASQVQVVFGSM
+28 DGLALQVNVLFGSM
-42 LTLYVIWWG
+42 LTLYVVWWG

-57 RNGFSVPEAAWKLG
+57 RDGFSVPEAAWRLG
-71 RAFFIYY
+71 RAFGIYY
-78 MATNWGAFSATIYKL
+78 MATNWGAFSTTLYQL
-93 VQTIPDIVSDTIIE
+93 VQSLPNLISDTIIE
-107 SIAGSGGVL
+107 SIAGSGGAL
-116 EGGGDDST
+116 DGGTGDTT

-150 FVGALIG
+150 YVGALIG
-157 AIVFV
+157 TIVFV

-182 FITLALAPIFIILA
+182 FITLALAPVFIILA

-208 LVLMANLVVTQILMM
+208 LLLMVNLMVTQTLMM

-228 LYQLIELAIST
+228 LYQLILLAINTANNT
-239 ATTDATDSKLS
+239 ATESKLS

-257 VCLLGIVVFRFIPS
+257 VCLLGIVVFRFIPA
-271 FAAAIVGGAPLGAG
+271 FASAITGGAAIGQGDSAYIGGWHSYLRAR
-285 DTPFYGAQG
+285 YEG
-294 SKAYAQ
+294 S
-300 KQFTGRLKILGRG
+300 GRMQILRNG
-313 LRGRRTSA
+313 LSRRRSSSDVQSA
-321 DVAGART
+321 RA

-333 ETQKNAQF
+333 ETEKNGQL

>member
-1 MATSTTIISDIFQK
+1 MASTTIISDIFEK
-15 LDSIGETFISNAY
+15 LDSVGETFISNAY
-28 QGLASQVQVVFGSM
+28 SGLATQVGVIFGSM

-57 RNGFSVPEAAWKLG
+57 RQGFSVPEAAWRLG

-78 MATNWGAFSATIYKL
+78 MATNWAGFSATLYKL
-93 VQTIPDIVSDTIIE
+93 VQSVPALISDTIIE
-107 SIAGSGGVL
+107 AIAGAGGIL
-116 EGGGDDST
+116 DGGADSST

-129 LDAVFETAG
+129 LDAVFETAV
-138 KIYEQVATGTFE
+138 KVYEQVATGTFE

-157 AIVFV
+157 ALVFI

-167 IAVAA
+167 IAMAA

-182 FITLALAPIFIILA
+182 FITLALAPVFIILA

-208 LVLMANLVVTQILMM
+208 LALMVNLMVMQTLMM

-228 LYQLIELAIST
+228 LYQLIELAINS
-239 ATTDATDSKLS
+239 ATGDATDSKLS

-257 VCLLGIVVFRFIPS
+257 VCLLGIVVFRFIPT
-271 FAAAIVGGAPLGAG
+271 FAGAITGGSPIGGGTTAFRGLE
-285 DTPFYGAQG
+285 DTLRFGERQIG
-294 SKAYAQ
+294 
-300 KQFTGRLKILGRG
+300 GRSRVVSRVLGR
-313 LRGRRTSA
+313 RRTSVHVR
-321 DVAGART
+321 DART

-333 ETQKNAQF
+333 ETQRNGQM